1 MDDAYINFITVA
13 DRTGRKMYTKGLQ
26 YVYLMAVKE
35 LYEDKATVNIKHSI
49 DKAIYTEID
58 MKRQVD
64 RTVVNEIKK
73 KMKQIINQ
81 DLPFKNISVSR
92 KDAYDYCN
100 NLGEKEK
107 CLNYTYMTNDSV
119 TLYELGDSY
128 NYFYYIMPAS
138 TGILK
143 RFDLTYV
150 SPNGVVLSFP
160 INNVVPKYNHIPL
173 VLNAF
178 KTYEK
183 RLLDLGVRYAG
194 EVNKI
199 VCKGEIADF
208 IQTNEILYDENMQAI
223 ANKVVENRNIK
234 AIFISGPSSSGK
246 TTFSKKLS
254 LYLKSFGLNPKP
266 ISIDDYFLPRD
277 KTPRLSNGEYDFESI
292 RAIDTDL
299 FNSQLTSLLNGE
311 EVSLPT
317 FNFVLGIPEF
327 KGKKLRLGENDI
339 LIIEGLHGLN
349 EELTSHIKRENKYK
363 IYISPLTDLNIDNHN
378 MVSTS
383 DVRLLRRIVRDNRT
397 RGYSAN
403 DTIRKWNL
411 VREGEERYVFPFQD
425 EADKIFNTAL
435 IYEIGVLRLY
445 AEPLLYEIKEE
456 DENYEEAR
464 RLLDFLGMFLCIPT
478 DSVPTDSILREFIGN
493 SFFE

>member
-1 MDDAYINFITVA
+1 M
-13 DRTGRKMYTKGLQ
+13 
-26 YVYLMAVKE
+26 
-35 LYEDKATVNIKHSI
+35 
-49 DKAIYTEID
+49 
-58 MKRQVD
+58 
-64 RTVVNEIKK
+64 
-73 KMKQIINQ
+73 
-81 DLPFKNISVSR
+81 
-92 KDAYDYCN
+92 
-100 NLGEKEK
+100 
-107 CLNYTYMTNDSV
+107 
-119 TLYELGDSY
+119 
-128 NYFYYIMPAS
+128 
-138 TGILK
+138 
-143 RFDLTYV
+143 
-150 SPNGVVLSFP
+150 VL
-160 INNVVPKYNHIPL
+160 
-173 VLNAF
+173 
-178 KTYEK
+178 
-183 RLLDLGVRYAG
+183 
-194 EVNKI
+194 
-199 VCKGEIADF
+199 IA
-208 IQTNEILYDENMQAI
+208 
-223 ANKVVENRNIK
+223 
-234 AIFISGPSSSGK
+234 GPSSSGK
-246 TTFSKKLS
+246 TTSSKKLS

-327 KGKKLRLGENDI
+327 KGKKLRFGENDI

-456 DENYEEAR
+456 DISNNFYINYSGNVKDTKID
-464 RLLDFLGMFLCIPT
+464 LSPINLDNNEKKYEYTLSNPIDLANTVLSSSTFQVNSYEIKNKFTYNYTYEIDGKSFEGKKYITSPSNMILYLDITSSLSNITNYDLINNYGNILYKKDDVEYTSQRKEDKTPGNYKKGIYIEV
-478 DSVPTDSILREFIGN
+478 DKNIEDAQSIWLELNIRNVTIKYILK
-493 SFFE
+493 